1 MHNLSTPPTPST
13 VQANEG
19 LANEGLAN
27 EGDRD
32 AACSVT
38 TSPQECGHAEVGPV
52 DHLSAF
58 CPRYQRAMDMVGRR
72 WAGVILRVL
81 LGGPR
86 RFNELLAAIPGISD
100 RLLTERLREL
110 EAEGVLERHVLPGP
124 PVRVEYSLTA
134 KGQELEGV
142 IRALSAWAERWV
154 TLEHRAGTE

>member
-1 MHNLSTPPTPST
+1 MQDVRGT
-13 VQANEG
+13 
-19 LANEGLAN
+19 
-27 EGDRD
+27 
-32 AACSVT
+32 
-38 TSPQECGHAEVGPV
+38 V

-58 CPRYQRAMDMVGRR
+58 CPRYHRAMDIVGRR

-110 EAEGVLERHVLPGP
+110 EAEGVLDRRVLPGP

-154 TLEHRAGTE
+154 TLENCTTTE